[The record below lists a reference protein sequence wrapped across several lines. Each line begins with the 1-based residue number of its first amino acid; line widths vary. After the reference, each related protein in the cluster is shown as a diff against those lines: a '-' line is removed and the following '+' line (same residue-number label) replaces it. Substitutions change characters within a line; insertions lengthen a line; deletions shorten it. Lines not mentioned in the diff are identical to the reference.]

1 MKTIHERKIQKQQK
15 KTKETQKGT
24 KGTETIV
31 KDGELN
37 DFVVHLS

>member
-1 MKTIHERKIQKQQK
+1 MPIISVEIMKTIHERKIQKQQK

-31 KDGELN
+31 KD
-37 DFVVHLS
+37 